1 MKKKEFYSFRQ
12 TMKKF
17 FSILSWVIIIFLL
30 IVGGFLTY
38 YVINAKI
45 YEKNGKEYFPAFSL
59 YTIISPS
66 MEPNIK
72 VYDVVV
78 TKKVNNPDNIKVGD
92 VITFISSAQISNDL
106 TVTHRVSEINEVN
119 GEKRYITK
127 GDNNIKADES
137 YTLFGNV
144 MGKVI
149 IKIPQLGRVQF
160 LLASKGGWFILVM
173 LPAMGII
180 IYDLLKLFKLFDLKD
195 EVLTISKKD
204 RKKEDNDNE
213 EDKIKQEELRKK
225 QLQERLQ
232 LNNQEDEEGPIFINE
247 DENSNIDDG
256 QLK

>member
-12 TMKKF
+12 TLKKF
-17 FSILSWVIIIFLL
+17 FSILSWLIIIFLL
-30 IVGGFLTY
+30 IVGGFLIY

-45 YEKNGKEYFPAFSL
+45 YEKSGKEYFPDFSL

-72 VYDVVV
+72 VYDVVL
-78 TKKVNNPDNIKVGD
+78 TKKVNKPENIKVGD

-106 TVTHRVSEINEVN
+106 TVTHRVTEINEVN
-119 GEKRYITK
+119 GEKQYITK
-127 GDNNIKADES
+127 GDNNIKEDES
-137 YTLFGNV
+137 YALFGNI
-144 MGKVI
+144 MGKVV

-195 EVLTISKKD
+195 RVVTISKKEEIKD
-204 RKKEDNDNE
+204 EDEDIDNDKLKHE
-213 EDKIKQEELRKK
+213 QLRKK
-225 QLQERLQ
+225 QLQERFKIKEQDL
-232 LNNQEDEEGPIFINE
+232 EDGLVFINE
-247 DENSNIDDG
+247 DESNNNEDG
-256 QLK
+256 N